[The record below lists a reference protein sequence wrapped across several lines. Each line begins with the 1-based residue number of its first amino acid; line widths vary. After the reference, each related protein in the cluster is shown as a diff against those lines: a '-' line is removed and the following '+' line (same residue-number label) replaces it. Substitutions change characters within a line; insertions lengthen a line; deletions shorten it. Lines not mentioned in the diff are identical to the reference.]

1 MLADDVLR
9 QSVKS
14 VGAQP
19 LRSFLILIAM
29 AIGVAAV
36 ILLTALGDSARR
48 YIMEEFASLG
58 SNLLIVLPGRSETV
72 GGAPPIF
79 GETPRDLTLDDA
91 VALLRSQNIR
101 RIAPITVGSAPVS
114 WRGLEREVNILG
126 STSDLKD
133 VRHLDVSQ
141 GRFLPVIDP
150 QKASPVCVIGQQ
162 LRTELFGGQQALGQW
177 LRIGDRRFRVIG
189 ILASEGQSIGVDF
202 DDIVIIPVASAQILF
217 DSPALF
223 RVLAEAVT
231 RESMLRGVDDIQS
244 IIKARHEGEDD
255 VTIIT
260 QDAVVKTFDTILN
273 ALTLTVA
280 GIAGI
285 SLAVAGI
292 LIMNVMLVSVAQRTT
307 EIGLLKAI
315 GATPLQ
321 IQHLF
326 LIEAALLSLS
336 GAIVGLLLGQGA
348 IVILRQLYPVF
359 PISAPLWALIT
370 AVVIALF
377 TGIISGILP
386 AIRASRLDPVQALS
400 RR

>member
-1 MLADDVLR
+1 MLADDVIR

-14 VGAQP
+14 VAAQP
-19 LRSFLILIAM
+19 LRSFLILFAM

-36 ILLTALGDSARR
+36 ILLTALGDSARH

-72 GGAPPIF
+72 GGAPPLF

-91 VALLRSQNIR
+91 VALLRSQNIH
-101 RIAPITVGSAPVS
+101 RIAPLTVGSAPVS

-141 GRFLPVIDP
+141 GRFLPVLDP

-162 LRTELFGGQQALGQW
+162 LRTELFGGRQALGQW

-202 DDIVIIPVASAQILF
+202 DEIVIVPVASAQILF

-223 RVLAEAVT
+223 RILAEAVS
-231 RESMLRGVDDIQS
+231 RESMPQGVDDIRS

-255 VTIIT
+255 VTIVT
-260 QDAVVKTFDTILN
+260 QDAVVKTFDKILN

-315 GATPLQ
+315 GATPPQ

-326 LIEAALLSLS
+326 LSEAALLSLS
-336 GAIVGLLLGQGA
+336 GAIVGLLLGQGS
-348 IVILRQLYPVF
+348 IVVLRRFYPAF
-359 PISAPLWALIT
+359 PISAPLWALVT
-370 AVVIALF
+370 AVAIALL
-377 TGIISGILP
+377 TGVFFGILP

>member
-260 QDAVVKTFDTILN
+260 QDAVVKTFDKILN

-292 LIMNVMLVSVAQRTT
+292 LIMNVMLVSVAQRTA

>member
-292 LIMNVMLVSVAQRTT
+292 LIMNVMLVSVAQRTA